1 MSVDYKSSA
10 RCFINGQYVEE
21 TERGFTLS
29 NPANGKVVLEKVQ
42 EAGPKGKRR
51 SLGSNQLLDLTSHN
65 LQSYI
70 HTEVDAAVDAAQKA
84 AQAWVSA
91 VSTCSS

>member
-1 MSVDYKSSA
+1 MSVDYKSYA

-42 EAGPKGKRR
+42 EAGPKGE
-51 SLGSNQLLDLTSHN
+51 SH
-65 LQSYI
+65 LFL
-70 HTEVDAAVDAAQKA
+70 AV
-84 AQAWVSA
+84 VL
-91 VSTCSS
+91 